1 MEGKPIK
8 VALKIYAHERT
19 LHREFSSYDEVWRVV
34 ELMVEKDPDVIIQ
47 PFVQLT
53 DSEEIALSK
62 LVRDEFADFYGAQDS
77 DSFDFGEP

>member
-1 MEGKPIK
+1 MEDKPIK

-34 ELMVEKDPDVIIQ
+34 ELMVEKEPDVFVQ

-53 DSEEIALSK
+53 DSEETAISK
-62 LVRDEFADFYGAQDS
+62 LARDEFSDCCGAQDS